1 MFDVEKSK
9 IESGI
14 DVLDLLAEETQVFP
28 SKGDLRRTIKGGGVS
43 INKEKIQSEEISVGS
58 DRLLNDKYILV
69 QKGKKN
75 YFLIRAI

>member
-1 MFDVEKSK
+1 MFDIEKSE
-9 IESGI
+9 IDSGVN
-14 DVLDLLAEETQVFP
+14 VLDLLAEKTQVFP

-43 INKEKIQSEEISVGS
+43 INKEKIQSDEISIGS

-75 YFLIRAI
+75 YFLIRTI